1 MHPIGIKLGSFV
13 AVNSLPYRTWGVGKF
28 ASASGNMAC
37 VQYFDAPGAPLP
49 DIVEC
54 PVTSLKWVTLPTQT
68 RVYRRHTAG
77 RWQVGRV
84 LHDENNEILVQFPNN
99 DRTTIDAEQLQVR
112 WSRLLRDPLPLL
124 AVEATET
131 PFMADARSEFV
142 RQVSRQRTAS
152 AGVTAVLSSSIE
164 LVDYQFEVVRRVLT
178 DPVQR
183 YLLADEVGLG
193 KTIEA
198 GIIIRQYFLDEP
210 ELARVVVVVPTTL
223 VQQWRSELSVR
234 FGLDGLLD
242 HRLHVVEHD
251 NLDVLNA
258 AFEAGAGMLV
268 VDEAHHLSH
277 RGSATRDR
285 LYAMLQ
291 AHARMTP
298 RLLLLS
304 ATPVLGDEAG
314 FLRLLHLL
322 DPVVFPLD
330 DVEGLRRR
338 IASRQVVAEVV
349 AMLTPEN
356 QWSLEPELDRLE
368 EAYGDDQLLMEK
380 VSALRAVLETFP
392 DEEDET
398 FIAVLADLRVHLV
411 ETYRLHRRLLR
422 NRRALVTWATPRRS
436 GLKAVQL
443 RSQGAQRWSEL
454 LDQLRLQLNSV
465 ATPSSNLAAN
475 LLCAAVHPRS
485 GASLHGQLHA
495 AGVKDAQALA
505 LAQELDAAGRKLRA
519 DPARFEALV
528 ALVQGLL
535 QTPGVQVVVFCD
547 QCSDAVQ
554 AAQLL
559 ERMLPGRVSRHEPD
573 MLSSDTEDDAA
584 SAPWRRFLSAPEQIR
599 VLVCDARAEE
609 GVNLHGG
616 KKVAVHFDLPPAPN
630 RIEQRLGRLDR
641 YGTGDPIA
649 SHVLVDEGLPDEAAW
664 LHVLD
669 AGWRVFHR
677 SVASLQYL
685 IESTVRSLGQ
695 EWMDQGTQALWDHA
709 QQLAG
714 DDGLVQRELHQ
725 INLQDALDAQGEV
738 PETALDELEE
748 SDDDWQAW
756 RDAFKR
762 FAVDMLSFEQ
772 VCQASVS
779 AQAADPVFRI
789 AYVPNDRGR
798 PTLIT
803 LPEYLR
809 VFLKSVDR
817 THSTSRAP
825 MTHPYAF
832 RRQNAVSRT
841 ALAQRVHPLRVG
853 DPLVTALERMCE
865 QDDRGRAFAMW
876 RVDRQYVVNNACGA
890 DLFFRFDF
898 VVRPRLPGAELDKAV
913 DTHSFAR
920 KAGALM
926 SPLAVRIWVDGSGAI
941 VDEPPPLLTARYC
954 HTWEGTRRDFNL
966 NPQRWRQLPLQVQ
979 SAWMRDWPAL
989 CGQRRGDAE
998 AAVLA
1003 SAAFRD
1009 HVSKALKACADEA
1022 RMRRAQAASRLVRL
1036 EGAAREREQ
1045 QELDRDEALYIALQ
1059 AALSEPQML
1068 LDVVGAVFAADDTP
1082 FQA

>member
-1 MHPIGIKLGSFV
+1 MSSIALKPGSFV
-13 AVNSLPYRTWGVGKF
+13 EVKSKPYSVWGTGKF
-28 ASASGNMAC
+28 VGATGGVARI
-37 VQYFDAPGAPLP
+37 QYFDAPGAPLP
-49 DIVEC
+49 DIVER
-54 PVTSLKWVTLPTQT
+54 PVTDLRRVTLPVQT
-68 RVYRRHTAG
+68 RVYRRHGAG

-84 LHDENNEILVQFPNN
+84 LHDEDDELLVQFPNN
-99 DRTTIDAEQLQVR
+99 DRLTIEAEHLQVR
-112 WSRLLRDPLPLL
+112 WSRPLLDPLPLL

-131 PFMADARSEFV
+131 PFLADARSEFV
-142 RQVSRQRTAS
+142 RQVSQQRTA
-152 AGVTAVLSSSIE
+152 ATGITAVLSSSID

-198 GIIIRQYFLDEP
+198 GIIIRQHFLDEP
-210 ELARVVVVVPTTL
+210 ERARVVVVVPATL
-223 VQQWRSELSVR
+223 VQQWRSELSMR
-234 FGLDGLLD
+234 FGLEGLLD
-242 HRLHVVEHD
+242 RRLHVVEHD
-251 NLDVLNA
+251 DLEALNA
-258 AFEAGAGMLV
+258 AFEEGTGLLV
-268 VDEAHHLSH
+268 VDEAHHISH
-277 RGSATRDR
+277 RGSTTRER
-285 LYAMLQ
+285 LYAILQ
-291 AHARMTP
+291 AHARTTP

-304 ATPVLGDEAG
+304 ATPVLGDEEG
-314 FLRLLHLL
+314 FLRVLHLL

-349 AMLTPEN
+349 AMLSPEN
-356 QWSLEPELDRLE
+356 QWSLAPELDRLE
-368 EAYGDDQLLMEK
+368 EAYGDDHLLMEK
-380 VSALRAVLETFP
+380 VSTLREVLETFP
-392 DEEDET
+392 DEEDEA
-398 FIAVLADLRVHLV
+398 FVAALADLRVHLV

-422 NRRALVTWATPRRS
+422 NRRAMVAWATPRRS
-436 GLKAVQL
+436 GLKTVPL

-454 LDQLRLQLNSV
+454 LDQLRLQLSGAESPSGNV
-465 ATPSSNLAAN
+465 AAA

-485 GASLHGQLHA
+485 ATSLHRQLHA
-495 AGVKDAQALA
+495 AGVHDAQVLA
-505 LAQELDAAGRKLRA
+505 LAQELDAAGERLRA
-519 DPARFEALV
+519 DSARFEALV

-535 QTPGVQVVVFCD
+535 QTAGVQVVVFCD
-547 QCSDAVQ
+547 QCSDAERAAQALVQ
-554 AAQLL
+554 A
-559 ERMLPGRVSRHEPD
+559 LPGRVSRHEPD
-573 MLSSDTEDDAA
+573 KLPSDGEDDVAP
-584 SAPWRRFLSAPEQIR
+584 APWRQFLSAPEQIR
-599 VLVCDARAEE
+599 VLVCDSRAEE

-616 KKVAVHFDLPPAPN
+616 KKVAVHFDLPFAPN

-664 LHVLD
+664 LQVLD
-669 AGWRVFHR
+669 AGWRVFNR

-685 IESTVRSLGQ
+685 IESTARPLAQ

-714 DDGLVQRELHQ
+714 DDGLVQQELRQ

-738 PETALDELEE
+738 PETALEELEE
-748 SDDDWQAW
+748 CEGDWQAW

-762 FAVDMLSFEQ
+762 FAVDVLSFEQ
-772 VCQASVS
+772 VGQSIGS
-779 AQAADPVFRI
+779 AQATDPVFRI
-789 AYVPNDRGR
+789 AYVHSDRGR

-809 VFLKSVDR
+809 VFLQSVDR
-817 THSTSRAP
+817 SHSTSRAP
-825 MTHPYAF
+825 MTHRYVF
-832 RRQNAVSRT
+832 RRQNAVSRA
-841 ALAQRVHPLRVG
+841 ALAQQVHPLRVG

-876 RVDRQYVVNNACGA
+876 RVDRQYAVANACGA

-898 VVRPRLPGAELDKAV
+898 VIRPRLPEAALSDAV
-913 DTHSFAR
+913 DAHSFAR

-926 SPLAVRIWVDGSGAI
+926 SPLAVRVWVDGSGAI
-941 VDEPPPLLTARYC
+941 VDAPPPLLTARYSDA
-954 HTWEGTRRDFNL
+954 WVGPRRDFNL

-989 CGQRRGDAE
+989 CAQRRSDAE

-1003 SAAFRD
+1003 SAVFRD
-1009 HVSKALKACADEA
+1009 HVGKALKACADEA

-1036 EGAAREREQ
+1036 DGAAREREQ
-1045 QELDRDEALYIALQ
+1045 QELDRDEALYAALQ

-1082 FQA
+1082 FEA